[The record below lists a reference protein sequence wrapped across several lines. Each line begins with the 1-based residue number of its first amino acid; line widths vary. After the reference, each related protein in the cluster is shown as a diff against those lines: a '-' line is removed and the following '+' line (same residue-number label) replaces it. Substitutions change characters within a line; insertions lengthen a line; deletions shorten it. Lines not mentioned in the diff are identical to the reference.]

1 MFTALIVEDNRTFRH
16 FLRDTLHERYP
27 RIKIQE
33 ASDGESALEMVKKRL
48 PDLIFMDI
56 RLPGE
61 SGLEITKQIK
71 RDYPEVPVIIITN
84 HDLAEYREAAFRY
97 GADFFVAKG
106 SSTWEEITGFVE
118 SILSKRGLQD
128 TPAGQT

>member
-16 FLRDTLHERYP
+16 FLRDMLHERFP
-27 RIKIQE
+27 RMRLQE
-33 ASDGESALEMVKKRL
+33 ASDGESALKMVKKGL

-61 SGLEITKQIK
+61 SGLEITRQIK
-71 RDYPEVPVIIITN
+71 RDYPGVPVIIITN

-97 GADFFVAKG
+97 GADFFIAKG
-106 SSTWEEITGFVE
+106 SSSWEEITGFVE
-118 SILSKRGLQD
+118 SILSKRGHQD
-128 TPAGQT
+128 TPAGQA